1 MPGLI
6 DFLPTADALIE
17 LSAEDLGMILLHLVQ
32 QERVM
37 NVALS
42 NLETPL
48 WNANSV
54 AYPHQK
60 RMPVGR
66 AVAEAWQW
74 LQTEGLLMA
83 APDQPNG
90 FFCLTR
96 KGASIKN
103 PADVDAYR
111 HGNLLPAGILHPK
124 LAEKVRPMF
133 LRGDYAIAVQQA
145 FIEIEIAVRTASGLS
160 NDWVGVKLMRE
171 AFKPEDGKLTDKEA
185 VTGERVAMMELFAG
199 AIGHCKNPPS
209 HRRVEMATRARL
221 RTSLREVRA
230 RNSGYERTAQRIGSS
245 AAHDEQTARPSC
257 ALDCFSNAVIGRE
270 FPFIKRSERIVSIDN
285 IARIAKGLKVEPWRL
300 LKDDSW
306 WSSYDRIGNDA
317 KRRKRCKEESV

>member
-209 HRRVEMATRARL
+209 HRRVEMA
-221 RTSLREVRA
+221 
-230 RNSGYERTAQRIGSS
+230 RIS
-245 AAHDEQTARPSC
+245 AAQ
-257 ALDCFSNAVIGRE
+257 L
-270 FPFIKRSERIVSIDN
+270 
-285 IARIAKGLKVEPWRL
+285 IAFGSYLLTQVEAIATHKSTGL
-300 LKDDSW
+300 
-306 WSSYDRIGNDA
+306 A
-317 KRRKRCKEESV
+317 